1 MKRIKKYIVETADAT
16 QENKLGL
23 EKVFKADYIFERTK
37 TGSYKLIKNR
47 DGDVP
52 NYIYITR
59 TENYKDK
66 KCVQK

>member
-1 MKRIKKYIVETADAT
+1 MKRIKKYIVEMADTT

-47 DGDVP
+47 DGNVS

-59 TENYKDK
+59 TNN
-66 KCVQK
+66 